1 VTKPDDTPE
10 SVREAVDIAAP
21 PEEVFDALTD
31 PAQVAEWWVGDDA
44 APPPLG
50 GELRVVDAPR
60 TLELTWGG
68 DTVRYDLAPAVV
80 RGAPGTRLTVT
91 HTRANDVLALAA

>member
-1 VTKPDDTPE
+1 VTRPDDNPE
-10 SVREAVDIAAP
+10 FVREAVDIAAP
-21 PEEVFDALTD
+21 PEDVFDALTD

-44 APPPLG
+44 APPAANEFL
-50 GELRVVDAPR
+50 VVDAPR